1 MLDLESLNCFVEA
14 AKRLNFRA
22 AARQVHLS
30 PAAFSDRIQ
39 KLEQELGA
47 PLFIRSTRRV
57 RLSPQG
63 EQLLVQA
70 QKTLLEAQKCQEA
83 VLKNLSVNLT
93 IGTRYELGL
102 SMVVPML
109 YERSK
114 THPSWK
120 IHVVF
125 GDSRSLLNDLRKGE
139 IDAVIGSMRLT
150 MTGLDSMPLHQE
162 RYCFVGSP
170 NLLKRQELNGRL
182 DALSHVLVDINPSKP
197 LFGYW
202 SDQIDS
208 AKPWRFESERYMG
221 TIAAI
226 KYWVLHGKG
235 IGVLP
240 KYFIREELENGELI
254 EIMPHIEA
262 RTDWFR
268 LFWLSGHPREEQLT
282 ALGREFRASPLR

>member
-22 AARQVHLS
+22 APRQVHLS

-39 KLEQELGA
+39 KLENELGA

-63 EQLLVQA
+63 EQLLAQA
-70 QKTLLEAQKCQEA
+70 QKTLLEAQKCREA
-83 VLKNLSVNLT
+83 VLQNLSVNLT

-102 SMVVPML
+102 SMVVPL
-109 YERSK
+109 LHERNH
-114 THPSWK
+114 THPNWK
-120 IHVVF
+120 INVVF

-170 NLLKRQELNGRL
+170 KCLQEQDLNGRI
-182 DALSHVLVDINPSKP
+182 DALEHILVDINSSRP
-197 LFGYW
+197 LFNYW
-202 SDQIDS
+202 SDQTDS
-208 AKPWRFESERYMG
+208 SKPWRFQSERYMG

-226 KYWVLHGKG
+226 KYWVMKGKG
-235 IGVLP
+235 VGVLP
-240 KYFIREELENGELI
+240 RYFIQDALDQGELI

-262 RTDWFR
+262 RSDWFR
-268 LFWLSGHPREEQLT
+268 LFWMSGHPREEQLT
-282 ALGREFRASPLR
+282 AIGRHFRSNPLQ